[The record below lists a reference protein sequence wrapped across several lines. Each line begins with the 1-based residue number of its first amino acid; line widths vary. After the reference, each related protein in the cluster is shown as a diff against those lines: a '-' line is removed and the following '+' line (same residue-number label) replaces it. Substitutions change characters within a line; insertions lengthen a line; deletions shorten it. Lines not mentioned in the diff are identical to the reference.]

1 MSPGSFLINCS
12 SPSVSCNFLSFRS
25 PNIYYRLCNM
35 APLGVILSQFSP
47 VYTLFNYNF
56 TFIVPSMLWSP
67 KCRLP
72 YCKVNVKFP
81 TLMKHHALEMSVEG
95 GGIAPLCLSLDTKLK
110 TLGSLTLRPA
120 ADWIGDK
127 VAPRL
132 VLLFAFARS

>member
-1 MSPGSFLINCS
+1 
-12 SPSVSCNFLSFRS
+12 
-25 PNIYYRLCNM
+25 
-35 APLGVILSQFSP
+35 
-47 VYTLFNYNF
+47 
-56 TFIVPSMLWSP
+56 
-67 KCRLP
+67 
-72 YCKVNVKFP
+72 
-81 TLMKHHALEMSVEG
+81 MKHHALEMSVEG